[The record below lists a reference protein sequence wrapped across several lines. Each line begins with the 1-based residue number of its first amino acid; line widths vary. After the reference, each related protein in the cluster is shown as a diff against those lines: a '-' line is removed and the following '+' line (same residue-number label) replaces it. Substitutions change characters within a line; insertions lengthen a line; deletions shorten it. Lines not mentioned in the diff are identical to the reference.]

1 MERWI
6 AAAERLLEVATMGPA
21 LPPKL
26 PPQLSAHAPRMAGS
40 LRPRVTGRRAPCSR
54 GSHAGTYRAR
64 LRHTWSV
71 NLPAF
76 FPMPEGREFP
86 DPPRCAFCDQ
96 LGRTIPPE
104 RPESVDLPRLVA
116 GPGLFICER
125 CVLLFVE
132 SFDEDDLASRD

>member
-1 MERWI
+1 MERSI
-6 AAAERLLEVATMGPA
+6 AAAERLLVVATMGPP

-40 LRPRVTGRRAPCSR
+40 LRPRVTGRRATCSS

-64 LRHTWSV
+64 LRHTRSV

-86 DPPRCAFCDQ
+86 DPPRCAFCAE
-96 LGRTIPPE
+96 LGRPI
-104 RPESVDLPRLVA
+104 RPEPAESAELPRLVA
-116 GPGLFICER
+116 GPGFFICER
-125 CVLLFVE
+125 CVRLCTELFE
-132 SFDEDDLASRD
+132 EDDLAAGD